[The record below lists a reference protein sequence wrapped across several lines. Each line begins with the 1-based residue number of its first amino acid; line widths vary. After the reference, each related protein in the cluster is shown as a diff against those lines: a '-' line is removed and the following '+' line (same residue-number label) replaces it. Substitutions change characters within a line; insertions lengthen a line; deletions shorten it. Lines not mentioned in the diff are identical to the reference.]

1 VVNEPTSYDTA
12 TVLVDHSLISTK
24 NLQDFRAY
32 PLTQLNTHMENQKI
46 RQLETQWLR
55 QNGISAKHFANTDVL
70 LLKAQRAAHCAVTHH
85 AGMLTHEELAAM
97 QRFLR
102 AMQCAR
108 SRISMTTTK
117 AYQVLNTTRKL
128 NRQLYRQRRQF

>member
-1 VVNEPTSYDTA
+1 
-12 TVLVDHSLISTK
+12 
-24 NLQDFRAY
+24 
-32 PLTQLNTHMENQKI
+32 LTQLNTHMEKQRIK
-46 RQLETQWLR
+46 QLENQWLQ

-70 LLKAQRAAHCAVTHH
+70 LLKALRAAHCAVTHH
-85 AGMLTHEELAAM
+85 AGLLAHEDLAAM

-108 SRISMTTTK
+108 SRDSMTTTK

-128 NRQLYRQRRQF
+128 NRQIYRQRRQF